1 VVDDDKQI
9 LNALRLVLSDQYTMQ
24 LAETAKQALEQVDE
38 STSAVLLDIKMPD
51 SDGFQTFMEIKAK
64 NPHVPIIFHSAYQDI
79 KDPYDV
85 MNYYRPFGYIQ
96 KGNNTAVLL
105 DTLASAVDYSRQVR
119 ANLRMAD
126 ELRAHNEL
134 LEARVASRTRDLER
148 ALTDVRRMASIDDLT
163 GLSNRRVFLERL
175 IEELGRARRYG
186 RQLSLAIL
194 DIDYFKQVNDTFGHL
209 EGDRVLKE
217 FARLL
222 LEDHRLCDLSA
233 RIGGEEFG
241 VILPETDE
249 QGARV
254 YGERIRASVATHR
267 FLVKTHDDQEVVHKL
282 TISVGLCHAP
292 MTVKNLSVDA
302 IMSIAD
308 RALYKAKDSGRD
320 CCVVTSAD

>member
-1 VVDDDKQI
+1 
-9 LNALRLVLSDQYTMQ
+9 
-24 LAETAKQALEQVDE
+24 
-38 STSAVLLDIKMPD
+38 
-51 SDGFQTFMEIKAK
+51 
-64 NPHVPIIFHSAYQDI
+64 
-79 KDPYDV
+79 
-85 MNYYRPFGYIQ
+85 
-96 KGNNTAVLL
+96 
-105 DTLASAVDYSRQVR
+105 
-119 ANLRMAD
+119 
-126 ELRAHNEL
+126 
-134 LEARVASRTRDLER
+134 
-148 ALTDVRRMASIDDLT
+148 MASIDDLT